1 MRRYGQPKDITQKY
15 LDRPGSYGI
24 IFLDGKIL
32 EGFLAT
38 NEIPDHYI
46 FIVSLVLVVMGII
59 IAVLR
64 YDKKMNK

>member
-32 EGFLAT
+32 LT
-38 NEIPDHYI
+38 HQKNPKPEIQLP
-46 FIVSLVLVVMGII
+46 G
-59 IAVLR
+59 
-64 YDKKMNK
+64 

>member
-1 MRRYGQPKDITQKY
+1 MNSFLNKY
-15 LDRPGSYGI
+15 KFILLLIPIGLFI
-24 IFLDGKIL
+24 AFLDGKIL
-32 EGFLAT
+32 YGFLAT

-64 YDKKMNK
+64 HDKKMNK